1 MNTASVSGSRPEPPG
16 SDHDLD
22 RFLQQLRSTDVT
34 LRSDAAHALGKLADE
49 RAVSALA
56 EALRDQDEYVRKSAV
71 MALRRIGG
79 PAAMEAMRAALA
91 DRSEQVCLQAV
102 KGLGELRDA
111 GAVEAL
117 IKVLARRERSLV
129 SAATEALSRI
139 GPDAVVP
146 LMEAF
151 KDRYL
156 RRRIGGQVLRILTE
170 MGPRTM
176 DPLLQVLTTD
186 ENYYI
191 RYTAMTILG
200 RVGDRRVAG
209 PILRA
214 FLTDPRLQETAVGTI
229 GRLEERG
236 VLVLPPG
243 DRESALPAEVVQ
255 ALGADGRE
263 SVLTALQGAMENPS
277 GKVRRFALK
286 AFYALLGEASFDHL
300 VRSLGDEDPEVKRV
314 AIRLLGKLRDK
325 RVIEPL
331 VGLLL
336 KDVGQV
342 EEAIWDTLK
351 VLTNLHEYEELRKR
365 VAARG
370 KASIGPVVKTYKRK
384 DVSPDWWRDQD

>member
-1 MNTASVSGSRPEPPG
+1 MNTGPVPGAHPETPG
-16 SDHDLD
+16 SEHDVE

-34 LRSDAAHALGKLADE
+34 LRSDAAHALGKLGDE
-49 RAVSALA
+49 RAAPALA

-79 PAAMEAMRAALA
+79 TGAMEAMRAALA

-111 GAVEAL
+111 GAVESL

-139 GPDAVVP
+139 GPEAVP
-146 LMEAF
+146 LLMEAF

-156 RRRIGGQVLRILTE
+156 RRRIGTQIWRILTE
-170 MGPRTM
+170 MGPRTVE
-176 DPLLQVLTTD
+176 PLLQVLSD
-186 ENYYI
+186 DNYYV
-191 RYTAMTILG
+191 RLTAMTILG
-200 RVGDRRVAG
+200 RIGDRRVVG
-209 PILRA
+209 PILNT
-214 FLTDPRLQETAVGTI
+214 FLVDPRLQETAVGTI

-236 VLVLPPG
+236 VLVLPAG
-243 DRESALPAEVVQ
+243 DREALLPAEAVQ
-255 ALGADGRE
+255 AFSHGDRE
-263 SVLTALQGAMENPS
+263 AVLAALDAAMENPS

-286 AFYALLGEASFDHL
+286 ALYALLGEASFERL
-300 VRSLGDEDPEVKRV
+300 IRSLGDEDPDVKRLS
-314 AIRLLGKLRDK
+314 IRLLGKLRDK

-331 VGLLL
+331 VDLLL
-336 KDVGQV
+336 NDGGAV
-342 EEAIWDTLK
+342 EEAVWDTLK

-365 VAARG
+365 VAFG
-370 KASIGPVVKTYKRK
+370 KAGATRPVIKTYKKK

>member
-1 MNTASVSGSRPEPPG
+1 MNTASASGTRPETPG
-16 SDHDLD
+16 SDHDFD
-22 RFLQQLRSTDVT
+22 RLLQQLRSSDVT
-34 LRSDAAHALGKLADE
+34 LRSDAAHALGKLGDE
-49 RAVSALA
+49 RAVGALG

-79 PAAMEAMRAALA
+79 PAAMEAMRVALA

-111 GAVEAL
+111 GAVDAL

-139 GPDAVVP
+139 GPEAVVP

-156 RRRIGGQVLRILTE
+156 RRRIGGQVLKILTE
-170 MGPRTM
+170 MGPRTL
-176 DPLLQVLTTD
+176 DPLLQVLTD

-200 RVGDRRVAG
+200 RIGDRRVVG
-209 PILRA
+209 PIIRA

-243 DRESALPAEVVQ
+243 DRETGLPAEVVQ
-255 ALGADGRE
+255 ALGAADRE
-263 SVLTALQGAMENPS
+263 SVLSALAGAMENPS

-286 AFYALLGEASFDHL
+286 AFYALLGDGSFDQL
-300 VRSLGDEDPEVKRV
+300 VRSLGDEDPEVKRL

-331 VGLLL
+331 MDLLL
-336 KDVGQV
+336 KDGGQV

-351 VLTNLHEYEELRKR
+351 VLTSLHDYEELRKR
-365 VAARG
+365 AARG
-370 KASIGPVVKTYKRK
+370 KAGTGPTVKTYKRK

>member
-1 MNTASVSGSRPEPPG
+1 MNTTPVSGTHPEAPG
-16 SDHDLD
+16 SDHDVD
-22 RFLQQLRSTDVT
+22 RFLQQLRSADVT
-34 LRSDAAHALGKLADE
+34 LRSDAAHALGKLANE
-49 RAVSALA
+49 RAVPALA

-79 PAAMEAMRAALA
+79 PQAMEAMRVALT

-156 RRRIGGQVLRILTE
+156 RRRIGTQVWRILTE
-170 MGPRTM
+170 MGTRAVE
-176 DPLLQVLTTD
+176 PLLQVLGD

-191 RYTAMTILG
+191 KLTAMTILG
-200 RVGDRRVAG
+200 RIGDRRVVG
-209 PILRA
+209 PILMT
-214 FLTDPRLQETAVGTI
+214 FLSDPRLQETSVGTL

-236 VLVLPPG
+236 VITPPTG
-243 DRESALPAEVVQ
+243 DREALLSPDVVQ
-255 ALGADGRE
+255 VLSQMPRE
-263 SVLTALQGAMENPS
+263 TVLASLAAAMENPS

-286 AFYALLGEASFDHL
+286 AQFALLGEASFEHL
-300 VRSLGDEDPEVKRV
+300 LRSLGDEDPDVKRLS
-314 AIRLLGKLRDK
+314 IRLLGKLQDK

-331 VGLLL
+331 VDLLM
-336 KDVGQV
+336 KNGEQV
-342 EEAIWDTLK
+342 EEAIWDALK

-365 VAARG
+365 VAREKAGAR
-370 KASIGPVVKTYKRK
+370 PVIKTYKKK

>member
-1 MNTASVSGSRPEPPG
+1 MGTTPVSGADQQTPG
-16 SDHDLD
+16 SEHDIE
-22 RFLQQLRSTDVT
+22 RYLQQLRSTDVT

-49 RAVSALA
+49 RAVPALA

-79 PAAMEAMRAALA
+79 PKAMEAMRAALT

-139 GPDAVVP
+139 GPEAVAP

-156 RRRIGGQVLRILTE
+156 RKRIGTQVWRILIE
-170 MGPRTM
+170 MGSRAV
-176 DPLLQVLTTD
+176 DPLLGVLTD
-186 ENYYI
+186 ENYYVKL
-191 RYTAMTILG
+191 TALTILG
-200 RVGDRRVAG
+200 RIGDRRVVG
-209 PILRA
+209 PILKT
-214 FLTDPRLQETAVGTI
+214 FLTDPRLQETAVGTL

-236 VLVLPPG
+236 IVLPPSGDRDAQLPPEVVQAFSPG
-243 DRESALPAEVVQ
+243 DREAVLAALEA
-255 ALGADGRE
+255 
-263 SVLTALQGAMENPS
+263 AMENPS

-286 AFYALLGEASFDHL
+286 AQYALLGDSSFDHL
-300 VRSLGDEDPEVKRV
+300 RGFLADDDPDVKRLS
-314 AIRLLGKLRDK
+314 IRLLSKLRDK

-331 VGLLL
+331 MDLLL
-336 KDVGQV
+336 KDGGQV
-342 EEAIWDTLK
+342 EEAIWDALK

-365 VAARG
+365 VARE
-370 KASIGPVVKTYKRK
+370 KAGSRPAVKTYKKK

>member
-1 MNTASVSGSRPEPPG
+1 MNTASVPGPRPETPG

-22 RFLQQLRSTDVT
+22 RYLQQLRSTDVT

-49 RAVSALA
+49 RAVPALA

-79 PAAMEAMRAALA
+79 PGAMEAMRAALA

-156 RRRIGGQVLRILTE
+156 RRRIGAQVLRILTE

-176 DPLLQVLTTD
+176 EPLLQVLTD

-200 RVGDRRVAG
+200 RIGDRRVVG
-209 PILRA
+209 PILHA
-214 FLTDPRLQETAVGTI
+214 FLSDPRLQETAVGTI

-236 VLVLPPG
+236 VLALSPG
-243 DRESALPAEVVQ
+243 DREAGLPAEVVQ
-255 ALGADGRE
+255 TFSGDGRE
-263 SVLTALQGAMENPS
+263 EILAALQGAMENPS

-286 AFYALLGEASFDHL
+286 VIYALLGDGAFDHL
-300 VRSLGDEDPEVKRV
+300 VRSLGDEDPEVKRL

-331 VGLLL
+331 MDLLL
-336 KDVGQV
+336 KDGGQV

-351 VLTNLHEYEELRKR
+351 VLTNLYEYEELRKR
-365 VAARG
+365 AAHG
-370 KASIGPVVKTYKRK
+370 KAGTGPVVKTYKRK

>member
-1 MNTASVSGSRPEPPG
+1 MTMASNTGSQADPQASNRE
-16 SDHDLD
+16 LE
-22 RFLQQLRSTDVT
+22 RLLQQLKSADVT

-49 RAVSALA
+49 RAAASLG
-56 EALRDQDEYVRKSAV
+56 EALRDPDEYVRKSAV

-79 PAAMEAMRAALA
+79 VKAMEAMRVALG

-139 GPDAVVP
+139 GPEAVP
-146 LMEAF
+146 HLMEAF

-156 RRRIGGQVLRILTE
+156 RRRIGPQIWRILTE
-170 MGPRTM
+170 MGSRVIE
-176 DPLLQVLTTD
+176 PLIGVLGD
-186 ENYYI
+186 DNYYV
-191 RYTAMTILG
+191 RLTALTILG
-200 RVGDRRVAG
+200 RIGDKRVAE
-209 PILRA
+209 PILRV
-214 FLTDPRLQETAVGTI
+214 FLSDPRLQETVVGTI

-236 VLVLPPG
+236 VLVLPAG
-243 DRESALPAEVVQ
+243 DREAGLPVEIIHGFAQEN
-255 ALGADGRE
+255 RE
-263 SVLTALQGAMENPS
+263 SVIGVLTTAMENPS
-277 GKVRRFALK
+277 VKVRRFSLK
-286 AFYALLGEASFDHL
+286 ALYALMGEATFEHL
-300 VRSLGDEDPEVKRV
+300 LKYLADDDPDVKRLV
-314 AIRLLGKLRDK
+314 IRLLSKLRDK

-336 KDVGQV
+336 KDGEQV
-342 EEAIWDTLK
+342 EEAIWDALK

-365 VAARG
+365 VARE
-370 KASIGPVVKTYKRK
+370 KAGTRPVVKTYKKK

>member
-1 MNTASVSGSRPEPPG
+1 MTMASNTGSQADPQASNRE
-16 SDHDLD
+16 LE
-22 RFLQQLRSTDVT
+22 RLLQQLKSADVT

-49 RAVSALA
+49 RAAASLG
-56 EALRDQDEYVRKSAV
+56 EALRDPDEYVRKSAV

-79 PAAMEAMRAALA
+79 VKAMEAMRVALG

-139 GPDAVVP
+139 GPEAVP
-146 LMEAF
+146 HLMEAF

-156 RRRIGGQVLRILTE
+156 RRRIGPQIWRILTE
-170 MGPRTM
+170 MGSRVIE
-176 DPLLQVLTTD
+176 PLIGVLGD
-186 ENYYI
+186 DNYYV
-191 RYTAMTILG
+191 RLTALTILG
-200 RVGDRRVAG
+200 RIGDKRVAE
-209 PILRA
+209 PILRV
-214 FLTDPRLQETAVGTI
+214 FLTDPRLQETVVGTI

-236 VLVLPPG
+236 VLVLPAG
-243 DRESALPAEVVQ
+243 DREAGLPVEIIHGFAQEN
-255 ALGADGRE
+255 RE
-263 SVLTALQGAMENPS
+263 SVIGVLTTAMENPS
-277 GKVRRFALK
+277 VKVRRFSLK
-286 AFYALLGEASFDHL
+286 ALYALMGEATFEHL
-300 VRSLGDEDPEVKRV
+300 LKYLADDDPDVKRLV
-314 AIRLLGKLRDK
+314 IRLLSKLRDK

-336 KDVGQV
+336 KDGEQV
-342 EEAIWDTLK
+342 EEAIWDALK

-365 VAARG
+365 VARE
-370 KASIGPVVKTYKRK
+370 KAGTRPVVKTYKKK